1 MERRGKHDNGRV
13 ASPKSVPIYRKVYG
27 CISKTLHSHLD
38 VFVYSNSGGGGGGG
52 EYSKGEQVPHLMI
65 APLECE
71 ITHWGS

>member
-52 EYSKGEQVPHLMI
+52 GGGGVNTLKESRFLI
-65 APLECE
+65 
-71 ITHWGS
+71 